1 MPETAI
7 LEAPAPTPAP
17 AAAPA
22 APEQLDFKTF
32 LRDSAKTTPDVL
44 SDLFPAWAPPK
55 IANHT
60 PAAPTPAPVAPPS
73 PVTPAPAAEPAA
85 AVMLPVGTPDP
96 TITAAAP
103 VAEAPAADPAAP
115 ALNPNLAKNWR
126 LEAADAKEQ
135 LVFSLRRQGVPLQEA
150 FREVY
155 GEDAPAAPAAAPA
168 PISPE
173 PTVDPVQVADQQVT
187 SLAAKVAELE
197 AQIDEVAESDP
208 KTATKLL
215 RQQSDLKIELMQAK
229 QNRESTARD
238 IQDRQVARV
247 VETHRQL
254 EDQSLSQMYEV
265 YPTLTD
271 KKSEQRAQFNLK
283 VAELQKNPAFGEN
296 FRDKIPG
303 WPLMV
308 AQMVDAEKGWS
319 RTTNPPPVAPV
330 PAAAPAP
337 VNTPANPLAPKIVAP
352 TPTAAP
358 VRATQAELLS
368 ASTNPGAATPV
379 PDAKTF
385 WRESADVTP
394 DQLIALLKHAPVDP
408 RLTRSQK
415 NDPRRFE

>member
-7 LEAPAPTPAP
+7 LEAPAPTPVP

-22 APEQLDFKTF
+22 APAPEQLDFKTF
-32 LRDSAKTTPDVL
+32 MRDSEKVSPDVL
-44 SDLFPAWAPPK
+44 SDLFPKWTPPK
-55 IANHT
+55 MANHE
-60 PAAPTPAPVAPPS
+60 PAAPTPVVPPPPPALVAPVAEP
-73 PVTPAPAAEPAA
+73 TPAPAAPPTPPPIVPPA
-85 AVMLPVGTPDP
+85 DP
-96 TITAAAP
+96 A
-103 VAEAPAADPAAP
+103 APAADPS

-135 LVFSLRRQGVPLQEA
+135 LVFSLRRQGVSLQDA

-155 GEDAPAAPAAAPA
+155 GDQTPAAPVSAPT
-168 PISPE
+168 PISPPE
-173 PTVDPVQVADQQVT
+173 PTVDPVQVADQQVN
-187 SLAAKVAELE
+187 SLATKVAELE

-229 QNRESTARD
+229 QNRESTARE

-254 EDQSLSQMYEV
+254 EDQSLTQMYES
-265 YPTLTD
+265 YPSLTD

-319 RTTNPPPVAPV
+319 RTTNPPPVALA

-337 VNTPANPLAPKIVAP
+337 VNAPVNPLVPKTVVP
-352 TPTAAP
+352 TPPAAP
-358 VRATQAELLS
+358 VRATSAELLS

>member
-1 MPETAI
+1 MPENAT
-7 LEAPAPTPAP
+7 LEAPAPTTTPVAAP
-17 AAAPA
+17 AAPAAP

-32 LRDSAKTTPDVL
+32 LRDSDKVTPDAL
-44 SDLFPAWAPPK
+44 ADLMPAWSPPK
-55 IANHT
+55 IADHR
-60 PAAPTPAPVAPPS
+60 PAPVAPP
-73 PVTPAPAAEPAA
+73 PAAVAPAPAAVPPPPAE
-85 AVMLPVGTPDP
+85 V
-96 TITAAAP
+96 
-103 VAEAPAADPAAP
+103 PAAP
-115 ALNPNLAKNWR
+115 AAVEPPPAEVPAAPPAAEPLNPNLAKNWR

-135 LVFSLRRQGVPLQEA
+135 LLFSLRRQGVPLQEA
-150 FREVY
+150 YREVY
-155 GEDAPAAPAAAPA
+155 GEPTAVPAAAPA
-168 PISPE
+168 PISPPE
-173 PTVDPVQVADQQVT
+173 PTVDPVQVADQQVNQI
-187 SLAAKVAELE
+187 AANVAELE

-208 KTATKLL
+208 KSAAKLI
-215 RQQSDLKIELMQAK
+215 RQQGDLKIELFRAQ
-229 QNRESTARD
+229 QGRESIARE
-238 IQDRQVARV
+238 IQDRQVAQV

-254 EDQSLSQMYEV
+254 EDQSLSRMYET
-265 YPTLTD
+265 YPSLTD

-319 RTTNPPPVAPV
+319 RTNNPPPVASVPV
-330 PAAAPAP
+330 AAPAP
-337 VNTPANPLAPKIVAP
+337 VNPPAANPLAPKIVAP
-352 TPTAAP
+352 APSPAAP
-358 VRATQAELLS
+358 VRATSAELLS
-368 ASTNPGAATPV
+368 ASNNPGAATPV

>member
-1 MPETAI
+1 MPENAT
-7 LEAPAPTPAP
+7 LEAPAPTPTP

-32 LRDSAKTTPDVL
+32 LRDSDKTTPDVL
-44 SDLFPAWAPPK
+44 SDLFPAWSPPK
-55 IANHT
+55 IADHR
-60 PAAPTPAPVAPPS
+60 PAPVAPPAAA
-73 PVTPAPAAEPAA
+73 PVPAAVPPVPPEVAPAPAAVEPPPVE
-85 AVMLPVGTPDP
+85 AVP
-96 TITAAAP
+96 P
-103 VAEAPAADPAAP
+103 VAEP
-115 ALNPNLAKNWR
+115 LNPNLAKNWR

-155 GEDAPAAPAAAPA
+155 GEDKPATSAAVPA
-168 PISPE
+168 PVSPE
-173 PTVDPVQVADQQVT
+173 PTVDLVQVADQQVT
-187 SLAAKVAELE
+187 GLATQIAELE
-197 AQIDEVAESDP
+197 AKIDEVAESDP

-254 EDQSLSQMYEV
+254 EDQSLSQMYET

-319 RTTNPPPVAPV
+319 RTTNPPPVAPAPV
-330 PAAAPAP
+330 AAPAP
-337 VNTPANPLAPKIVAP
+337 VNPPVNPLASKTVVP

-358 VRATQAELLS
+358 VRATSAELLS

-379 PDAKTF
+379 PDAQTF
-385 WRESADVTP
+385 WRESADVHP
-394 DQLIALLKHAPVDP
+394 DQLMALMKHAPVDP
-408 RLTRSQK
+408 RLTRAQK
-415 NDPRRFE
+415 NDPRRFQ

>member
-1 MPETAI
+1 MPETAT
-7 LEAPAPTPAP
+7 LEAPAPTPVP

-32 LRDSAKTTPDVL
+32 MRDSDKVSPDVL
-44 SDLFPAWAPPK
+44 SDLMPAWAPPK
-55 IANHT
+55 MADHRPAPAPAVPPPPAAV
-60 PAAPTPAPVAPPS
+60 PAAPPEAVPPAVAVEPPPV
-73 PVTPAPAAEPAA
+73 AAEP
-85 AVMLPVGTPDP
+85 
-96 TITAAAP
+96 P
-103 VAEAPAADPAAP
+103 VAEPTSP
-115 ALNPNLAKNWR
+115 LNPNLAKNWR

-135 LVFSLRRQGVPLQEA
+135 LVFSLRRQGVSLQDA

-155 GEDAPAAPAAAPA
+155 GDQTPATPVSAPA
-168 PISPE
+168 PASPSE

-187 SLAAKVAELE
+187 SLATKVAELE

-229 QNRESTARD
+229 QNRESTARE

-254 EDQSLSQMYEV
+254 EDQSLSQMYET

-319 RTTNPPPVAPV
+319 RSNNPPPVAIAPV
-330 PAAAPAP
+330 AAPALVNPP
-337 VNTPANPLAPKIVAP
+337 VANPLAPKPVAP
-352 TPTAAP
+352 APTAAP
-358 VRATQAELLS
+358 VRATSAELLS
-368 ASTNPGAATPV
+368 ASNNPGAATPV

-394 DQLIALLKHAPVDP
+394 DQLLALMKHAPVDP
-408 RLTRSQK
+408 RLTRAHK

>member
-1 MPETAI
+1 M
-7 LEAPAPTPAP
+7 
-17 AAAPA
+17 
-22 APEQLDFKTF
+22 
-32 LRDSAKTTPDVL
+32 RDSDKVTPDAL
-44 SDLFPAWAPPK
+44 AGLMPPWSPPK

-60 PAAPTPAPVAPPS
+60 PAAPVSPAPVAVAPAPPEVVPS
-73 PVTPAPAAEPAA
+73 PPAVEPPPVEATPVP
-85 AVMLPVGTPDP
+85 
-96 TITAAAP
+96 
-103 VAEAPAADPAAP
+103 AEAPAADPASP
-115 ALNPNLAKNWR
+115 LNHNLAKNWR

-135 LVFSLRRQGVPLQEA
+135 LVFSLRRQGVPLLDA
-150 FREVY
+150 IREVY
-155 GEDAPAAPAAAPA
+155 GDQTPAAPVAAPA
-168 PISPE
+168 PISPPE
-173 PTVDPVQVADQQVT
+173 PTVDPVLAADQQVNG
-187 SLAAKVAELE
+187 LAAKVAELE

-208 KTATKLL
+208 KSATKLL

-229 QNRESTARD
+229 NNRESIAREV
-238 IQDRQVARV
+238 QDRQVARV

-254 EDQSLSQMYEV
+254 EDQSLSQMYET

-319 RTTNPPPVAPV
+319 RTANPPPVAPV
-330 PAAAPAP
+330 PVAAPAP
-337 VNTPANPLAPKIVAP
+337 VNTPAANPLAPKTVVPAP
-352 TPTAAP
+352 PAAP
-358 VRATQAELLS
+358 VRATSAELLS

-385 WRESADVTP
+385 WRESADVHP
-394 DQLIALLKHAPVDP
+394 DVLLALMKHAPTDP
-408 RLTRSQK
+408 RLTRAQK